1 MYSLVIIDDEVE
13 IRDGLARFFDW
24 ETLGFSVLST
34 FESPLEALDY
44 MERHH
49 VDVALTDVRMPSMTG
64 LEFAR
69 QIRELSLDTRIVF
82 LSGYREFDFI
92 KKAMEY
98 RAVDYLLKP
107 ATAKEID
114 RVFSGIRREMDEE
127 KAKLEGVSPSVSED
141 RQALKFK
148 ELKHYVEENYATTSL
163 EDAADFIK
171 MNPYYLSKYFKK
183 MAGVGFSD
191 FLLALRMEKAQHLI
205 LKVGLSI
212 SQIGKIV
219 GYSNPNNFSRAFK
232 KYFGTPP
239 GSYSHEE

>member
-1 MYSLVIIDDEVE
+1 
-13 IRDGLARFFDW
+13 
-24 ETLGFSVLST
+24 
-34 FESPLEALDY
+34 
-44 MERHH
+44 
-49 VDVALTDVRMPSMTG
+49 
-64 LEFAR
+64 
-69 QIRELSLDTRIVF
+69 
-82 LSGYREFDFI
+82 
-92 KKAMEY
+92 
-98 RAVDYLLKP
+98 
-107 ATAKEID
+107 
-114 RVFSGIRREMDEE
+114 
-127 KAKLEGVSPSVSED
+127 
-141 RQALKFK
+141 
-148 ELKHYVEENYATTSL
+148 VEENYATTSL

>member
-1 MYSLVIIDDEVE
+1 MYSLVIIDDEKE
-13 IRDGLARFFDW
+13 IREGLARFFDW
-24 ETLGFSVLST
+24 ESLGFDVLST
-34 FESPLEALDY
+34 FDSPLGALDF
-44 MERHH
+44 MERRQ
-49 VDVALTDVRMPSMTG
+49 VDVALTDVRMPTMSG
-64 LEFAR
+64 LDFAR
-69 QIRELSLDTRIVF
+69 HVRELALDTRIVF

-98 RAVDYLLKP
+98 RAVDYILKP
-107 ATAKEID
+107 ATTKEID
-114 RVFSGIRREMDEE
+114 RVFSGIKREMDEE
-127 KAKLEGVSPSVSED
+127 KATLEGVSPSVSED
-141 RQALKFK
+141 RQTQKFR
-148 ELKHYVEENYATTSL
+148 ELKQYVAENYATTSL

-191 FLLALRMEKAQHLI
+191 YLLALRMEKAQHLI
-205 LKVGLSI
+205 SKVGLSI

-232 KYFGTPP
+232 KYFGTSP